1 VVDLRAP
8 RVTAAVTAVAFAA
21 RMAWGLAVRAPYA
34 WDAELYERGAQAL
47 AGGMGFSCF
56 LFGPQADPR
65 VPTAYY
71 PVGYPAYLAV
81 FYALLGVAPW
91 VVALAGSIA
100 GAGAVALTHRLALRV
115 ASPRG
120 ALVAAGALAVMP
132 GPVMFASVPMTET
145 LWSTLL
151 ALAVYAFAR
160 GEGAV
165 SRRAL
170 GLGAVALA
178 AATYVRP
185 QALLLAVA
193 LPLATA
199 GTWRARVGRC
209 LAVTAL
215 ALALVAPWTLRN
227 CRAIDGCVLVSA
239 NGGSNLA
246 IGAVARADGGYLAL
260 TADDGCRGVRGE
272 AARDR
277 CWRRVAWASVRRDP
291 ARWARLGAEKLE
303 RTFHRETFPVDYL
316 AVARPALV
324 SDARRRWGHA
334 LLSRTWQLALV
345 LGALGAA
352 RRWRTMTAA
361 GRLSAVTLG
370 VLGATHVVF
379 FGGDRYHLPMTP
391 LVLVLASALAG
402 GGGALPGA
410 RTQRP

>member
-1 VVDLRAP
+1 VVDLRSA
-8 RVTAAVTAVAFAA
+8 RVTAAVATVAFAA

-34 WDAELYERGAQAL
+34 WDAELYERGAQSL
-47 AGGMGFSCF
+47 VRGLGFSCF

-71 PVGYPAYLAV
+71 PVGYPAYLAA

-91 VVALAGSIA
+91 VVALAGSVA
-100 GAGAVALTHRLALRV
+100 GAGAVALAHRLSLRV
-115 ASPRG
+115 ASPVG
-120 ALVAAGALAVMP
+120 ALVAAAALAVMP

-145 LWSTLL
+145 LWSALI

-160 GEGAV
+160 DEGGV
-165 SRRAL
+165 SPRAL
-170 GLGAVALA
+170 GVGGLTLA

-193 LPLATA
+193 LPLVTA
-199 GTWRARVGRC
+199 GSWRVRALRA
-209 LAVTAL
+209 LAVTAV

-227 CRAIDGCVLVSA
+227 CRAIDGCALVSA

-246 IGAVARADGGYLAL
+246 IGAVPRADGGYLAL

-291 ARWARLGAEKLE
+291 ARWVRLGAEKLE

-316 AVARPALV
+316 AVGRPELV

-334 LLSRTWQLALV
+334 LLSRTWQLALA

-352 RRWRTMTAA
+352 LRWRTMGAA
-361 GRLSAVTLG
+361 GRLAAVAIV
-370 VLGATHVVF
+370 VLGATHAVF

-391 LVLVLASALAG
+391 LVLVLASALARG
-402 GGGALPGA
+402 GGE
-410 RTQRP
+410 RRRV